1 MKQKITMK
9 FIAEKAGVSVATV
22 SSVMNKSSFVS
33 KELTDRVNKVIKRY
47 NYHKDFLATS
57 LRKRLTRLIGII
69 IVDLSNPVN
78 ASLCGEVEKNF
89 RKDGYSV
96 TISSSELDYNIEK
109 ECIDIFIMRNVDGI
123 IIIPLME
130 GREHYSNLFD
140 SGKPVVILNREY
152 KGTNSDFV
160 MFDSYDAMLAA
171 VDHLVDFGHKKIAYI
186 SREMH
191 LSHSARRFKG
201 YLDGLKKNN
210 IDFDE
215 TLVFTGNDFSLKSG
229 YEAMQ
234 EILELSQRPT
244 AVIAFNDQIAIGA
257 IKAAKDAGL
266 SIPEDIS
273 IIGADNNPFGS
284 YMEKP
289 LTTLDSNIKDVAET
303 SYKFLLDRLNGF
315 KGPSRKVF
323 LNRSLIIK
331 ETTGPCKKS
340 S

>member
-22 SSVMNKSSFVS
+22 SSVMNNSSYVS

-69 IVDLSNPVN
+69 IVDLTNPIN
-78 ASLCGEVEKNF
+78 ASLCSEVEKHF
-89 RKDGYSV
+89 RKDGYNV
-96 TISSSELDYNIEK
+96 TISSSELDYNTEK
-109 ECIDIFIMRNVDGI
+109 ECIDIFIRRNVDGI
-123 IIIPLME
+123 IIIPL
-130 GREHYSNLFD
+130 REERELYLNLFD

-152 KGTNSDFV
+152 KGTNADFV
-160 MFDSYDAMLAA
+160 MFESYDAIIATI
-171 VDHLVDFGHKKIAYI
+171 DHLAGLGHKKIAYI
-186 SREMH
+186 SREIY

-201 YLDGLKKNN
+201 YMDGLKKNN

-215 TLVFTGNDFSLKSG
+215 NLVFTGSDFTLKSG
-229 YEAMQ
+229 YETMQ
-234 EILELSQRPT
+234 EILALKERPT
-244 AVIAFNDQIAIGA
+244 AVFAYNDQIAIGA
-257 IKAAKDAGL
+257 IKAVQDAGFKV
-266 SIPEDIS
+266 PEDIS
-273 IIGADNNPFGS
+273 IIGADNNPFGN

-289 LTTLDSNIKDVAET
+289 LTTLDSNIKEVSET
-303 SYKFLLDRLNGF
+303 AYKFLLDRLNGF

-331 ETTGPCKKS
+331 ETTGPCKKNS
-340 S
+340 